1 MPIRVLSGVLAV
13 ALTVAV
19 AACDEK
25 LSDVTG
31 PTQNL
36 TPTFSSIQTDIFNA
50 PDSAGRLACTQCH
63 NAIGGRFNGLDL
75 SPAVAYAN
83 LVGRNSVAK
92 AGAVR
97 VIAGDPE
104 NSYLIHKLEGRP
116 GIVGARMPLLGPALT
131 EGQILVI
138 RRWIELGAR
147 ND

>member
-1 MPIRVLSGVLAV
+1 MVRRVLFGTLAV
-13 ALTVAV
+13 AFAIGV

-31 PTQNL
+31 PTENL
-36 TPTFSSIQTDIFNA
+36 TPTFSSIQNDIFNA
-50 PDSAGRLACTQCH
+50 ADSAGRLACTQCH

-83 LVGRNSVAK
+83 LVGRASFGK
-92 AGAVR
+92 PGAVR

-104 NSYLIHKLEGRP
+104 NSYLVHKIEGRP
-116 GIVGARMPLLGPALT
+116 GIVGARMPFMGPYLT
-131 EGQILVI
+131 NGQILVI
-138 RRWIELGAR
+138 KRWIELGAR

>member
-1 MPIRVLSGVLAV
+1 MPIRVLFGVLAV

-19 AACDEK
+19 AACDEN

-36 TPTFSSIQTDIFNA
+36 TPTFSSIQADIFNA

-63 NAIGGRFNGLDL
+63 NAIGRLFNGLDL

-83 LVGRNSVAK
+83 LVGVQSRGK
-92 AGAVR
+92 PGAIR

-104 NSYLIHKLEGRP
+104 NSYLVHKLEGRP
-116 GIVGARMPLLGPALT
+116 GIVGVRMPLQGPALT
-131 EGQILVI
+131 DGQILVI
-138 RRWIELGAR
+138 KRWIQLGAR